1 MKTEIKMNNKIANER
16 HCKMLQKKMQIKT
29 FK

>member
-16 HCKMLQKKMQIKT
+16 HCKMLQKKNADKN
-29 FK
+29 F